1 MIYKHFT
8 QYKTKKW
15 NDVLPLFLLNYN
27 SAKHSST
34 GYTPLAL
41 QQAFLD
47 GNEELLAKAKQKL
60 QIRAVKMLTPMQ
72 SKPELQI
79 GDHVRIAAT
88 TMSNERKLTFRKNY
102 LANWSKA
109 IYTVAS
115 ISLGSAWQHP
125 QYKLANEHGHTMK
138 QRFYRSDLQATDP
151 ETLAVNRAER
161 PDYSKN
167 GIFNQEAHA
176 QRMAREGQMVTIILP
191 PSTQGQDRLPGARK
205 SKAPMRLID
214 QLIQEQ
220 EHLQKQKKRRK
231 EGKDKDEV

>member
-1 MIYKHFT
+1 M
-8 QYKTKKW
+8 
-15 NDVLPLFLLNYN
+15 
-27 SAKHSST
+27 
-34 GYTPLAL
+34 
-41 QQAFLD
+41 
-47 GNEELLAKAKQKL
+47 LAKAKQKL

-115 ISLGSAWQHP
+115 ISPGSAWQHP